1 MIKAAKLYK
10 QNNLSII
17 ATGDTKRAIMAW
29 KEYQSRIATDEE
41 LERQFA
47 HPKAKGIA
55 VVCGAVSGNLE
66 VIDIDLKNDVTGIL
80 YQNLLTEIGSLISKL
95 YIVRTKSG
103 GYHFYYRC
111 ETIEGNIKLAS
122 RPATEAELK
131 ENPHLKQVVLIETRG
146 EGGYVIA
153 PPTEGYE
160 RQNDFNIQVLTIDER
175 DQLLS
180 ICRSFNEIIEQV
192 QTVREYQSGYS
203 KTPWDDFNE
212 RGDIVAILVK
222 NGWTIVNETTERV
235 VFKRPGQTESKSSGD
250 YHKGLKLFKVF
261 TTSTQFDAG
270 KGYNHYAT
278 YTYLEHNKDYSK
290 AAKELIKQGY
300 GEQGGF
306 IEKKI
311 SVVVNRLISAGHNKD
326 RIIDVLTTE
335 HNKPKREAEILL
347 DEITG
352 ERGDTIQA
360 FWEVNETKSG
370 KTINLQRHK
379 LCEFLYS
386 SGFHLFFYDKKSNIF
401 RLVFQKDGFVQEA
414 STEMIKKFV
423 KSYIQSLPAKF
434 DNITPNELLEIVMK
448 GSDAYFGNGFLEF
461 MDAKD
466 IDLLK
471 DDATTSYFP
480 FRNGIVKVDANGAKL
495 LSYGEVG
502 HVVWQ
507 SQVID
512 FDIDVDFDFAEDL
525 CEFWRFMQMVSGN
538 DEGNGQ
544 YLMSL
549 MGYLLHQYK
558 DPARP
563 FAVILAEETEDE
575 KKGGGTGKGILVKA
589 LSYMSNIERVD
600 GKNFKLDKNF
610 AFQRVGLDTKI
621 IAIEDVRR
629 NVDFEGFYSIITE
642 GVTVEKKNKDE
653 LFIPYKDSPK
663 ILFTTNYTIPST
675 GDHAKRRQRVFEF
688 SNAFS
693 SKYTPMDHFGHKLF
707 DDWDKD
713 EWNRFYNLM
722 FLAVAFY
729 LHDGVKDVANGEKLK
744 RKHIRLNF
752 GEEFLDWWDNHI
764 KEKIGKPEPFKSLYN
779 DFRIEN
785 DLEIKDYSSK
795 RFRKAID
802 EACDRFGYRVIS
814 SRVGTERVNHL
825 SIERQETTQN
835 VPDDSIQKP
844 F

>member
-1 MIKAAKLYK
+1 MIKAAQFYK
-10 QNNLSII
+10 QNNLSVI
-17 ATGDTKRAIMAW
+17 ATGETKRAIMAW
-29 KEYQSRIATDEE
+29 KEYQTRIATDEE
-41 LERQFA
+41 LQKQFA
-47 HPKAKGIA
+47 HPKVKGVA
-55 VVCGAVSGNLE
+55 VICGAVSGNLE
-66 VIDIDLKNDVTGIL
+66 VIDIDLKNDTTGTL
-80 YQNLLTEIGSLISKL
+80 YERLKAEIGSLISKL
-95 YIVRTKSG
+95 YIVRTRSG

-111 ETIEGNIKLAS
+111 ESIEGNIKLAS
-122 RPATEAELK
+122 RPATESEQK
-131 ENPHLKQVVLIETRG
+131 DNPHVKQVVLIETRG

-160 RQNDFNIQVLTIDER
+160 KQTEFKIQVLTIDER

-180 ICRSFNEIIEQV
+180 ACRSFNEVIEQV

-203 KTPWDDFNE
+203 KTPWQDFNE
-212 RGDIVAILVK
+212 RGDIVSVLTR
-222 NGWTIVNETTERV
+222 NGWAIVNETTERV
-235 VFKRPGQTESKSSGD
+235 VFKRPGNTDSKTSGD

-261 TTSTQFDAG
+261 TTSSQFEPG
-270 KGYNHYAT
+270 KGYNHYAV
-278 YTYLEHNKDYSK
+278 YTMMEHNGDFSK
-290 AAKELIKQGY
+290 AAKQLINDGY

-306 IEKKI
+306 VEKKI
-311 SVVVNRLISAGHNKD
+311 SVVVNRLISAGHNKE

-347 DEITG
+347 EEITG

-370 KTINLQRHK
+370 KTITLQRHK
-379 LCEFLYS
+379 LCEFLFN

-414 STEMIKKFV
+414 TTEMIKKFV
-423 KSYIQSLPAKF
+423 KNYIQSLPAKF

-471 DDATTSYFP
+471 DDGKTAYFP
-480 FRNGIVKVDANGAKL
+480 FKNGIVKVDGNGSKL

-512 FDIDVDFDFAEDL
+512 FNIDVDLDFAEDL
-525 CEFWRFMQMVSGN
+525 CEFWRFMQMVSGA
-538 DEGNGQ
+538 GQ
-544 YLMSL
+544 DNVEYLMSL

-589 LSYMSNIERVD
+589 LSFMSNIERVD

-675 GDHAKRRQRVFEF
+675 GDHAKRRQKVFEF
-688 SNAFS
+688 TNAFS
-693 SKYTPMDHFGHKLF
+693 SKYTPLDHFGHKLF
-707 DDWDKD
+707 DDWDVD

-722 FLAVAFY
+722 FIAVSFY
-729 LHDGVKDVANGEKLK
+729 LKYGVKDVANGEKLK

-764 KEKIGKPEPFKSLYN
+764 KEKIDKPEPFKSLYN

-785 DLEIKDYSSK
+785 DLDIKDYSSK

-802 EACDRFGYRVIS
+802 EACDRFGYRVVS

-825 SIERQETTQN
+825 SIERQETVQN
-835 VPDDSIQKP
+835 VPSDTIQKP
-844 F
+844 L

>member
-1 MIKAAKLYK
+1 MIKAAQIYK
-10 QNNLSII
+10 QNKLSVI

-29 KEYQSRIATDEE
+29 KEYQTRIATDEE
-41 LERQFA
+41 LERQFS
-47 HPKAKGIA
+47 HSKAKGIA

-66 VIDIDLKNDVTGIL
+66 VIDIDLKNDVTGTL
-80 YQNLLTEIGSLISKL
+80 YDRLLTEIGSLINKL

-122 RPATEAELK
+122 RPATESELK
-131 ENPHLKQVVLIETRG
+131 ENPHVKQVVLIETRG

-153 PPTEGYE
+153 PPTEGYQ
-160 RQNDFNIQVLTIDER
+160 RQNDFIIQVLTIDER

-180 ICRSFNEIIEQV
+180 VCRSFNEIIEQV
-192 QTVREYQSGYS
+192 QTVREYQTGYS
-203 KTPWDDFNE
+203 KTPWQDFNE
-212 RGDIVAILVK
+212 RGDIVSVLTR
-222 NGWTIVNETTERV
+222 NGWAIVNETTERV
-235 VFKRPGQTESKSSGD
+235 IFKRPGNTDSKSSGD

-261 TTSTQFDAG
+261 TTSSQFEPG
-270 KGYNHYAT
+270 KGYNHYAV
-278 YTYLEHNKDYSK
+278 YTILEHKGDYSK
-290 AAKELIKQGY
+290 AAKELIKEGY

-306 IEKKI
+306 VEKKI

-347 DEITG
+347 EEITG

-379 LCEFLYS
+379 LCEFLFN

-423 KSYIQSLPAKF
+423 KNYIQSLPAKF

-448 GSDAYFGNGFLEF
+448 GSDAYFGNSFLEF
-461 MDAKD
+461 MDSKD

-471 DDATTSYFP
+471 DDAEASYFP
-480 FRNGIVKVDANGAKL
+480 FKNGIVKVDKNGSKL

-525 CEFWRFMQMVSGN
+525 CEFWKFMQMVSGKE
-538 DEGNGQ
+538 DGNVE

-549 MGYLLHQYK
+549 VGYLLHRYK

-589 LSYMSNIERVD
+589 LSFMSNIERVD

-693 SKYTPMDHFGHKLF
+693 SKYTPLDHFGHKLF

-722 FLAVAFY
+722 FLCVSYY
-729 LHDGVKDVANGEKLK
+729 LHFGVKEVANGEKLK

-752 GEEFLDWWDNHI
+752 GEEFLDWWDNHT
-764 KEKIGKPEPFKSLYN
+764 KEKLGKFEPFRTLYN
-779 DFRIEN
+779 DFLVNNDIER
-785 DLEIKDYSSK
+785 KDYSQK

-802 EACDRFGYRVIS
+802 EAAEKFENRVLTRRS
-814 SRVGTERVNHL
+814 GTEKIMEL
-825 SIERQETTQN
+825 MIEKVENSKNGHEDTN
-835 VPDDSIQKP
+835 EKA

>member
-1 MIKAAKLYK
+1 MIKSALFYK
-10 QNNLSII
+10 QNNLSVI
-17 ATGDTKRAIMAW
+17 ATGENKRAIMAW
-29 KEYQSRIATDEE
+29 KQYQTRFATDEE
-41 LERQFA
+41 LESQFA
-47 HPKAKGIA
+47 HPKAKGVA
-55 VVCGAVSGNLE
+55 VICGAVSNNLE
-66 VIDIDLKNDVTGIL
+66 VIDIDLKNDVTGTL
-80 YQNLLTEIGSLISKL
+80 YQRLTNEIGSLISKL
-95 YIVRTKSG
+95 YIVKTKSG

-122 RPATEAELK
+122 RPATESEIK
-131 ENPHLKQVVLIETRG
+131 DNPHVKQVVLIETRG

-153 PPTEGYE
+153 PPTDGYE
-160 RQNDFNIQVLTIDER
+160 RQNDFNIPVLTIDER
-175 DQLLS
+175 DHLLS
-180 ICRSFNEIIEQV
+180 VCRSFNEIIETV

-203 KTPWDDFNE
+203 KTPWQDFNE
-212 RGDIVAILVK
+212 RGDIVPLLVK
-222 NGWTIVNETTERV
+222 HGWQVVNETSERV

-250 YHKGLKLFKVF
+250 YHKDLKLFKVF
-261 TTSTQFDAG
+261 TTSSQFEPG
-270 KGYNHYAT
+270 KGYNNYAV
-278 YTYLEHNKDYSK
+278 YAMLEHKNDFSK
-290 AAKELIKQGY
+290 AAKELIKDGY

-352 ERGDTIQA
+352 ERGETIQA

-370 KTINLQRHK
+370 KTITLQRHK
-379 LCEFLYS
+379 LCEFLFN

-401 RLVFQKDGFVQEA
+401 RLVYQKDGFVQEA
-414 STEMIKKFV
+414 TTEMIKKFV
-423 KSYIQSLPAKF
+423 KNYIQSLPAKF

-461 MDAKD
+461 MDARN

-471 DDATTSYFP
+471 DDATTAYFP
-480 FRNGIVKVDANGAKL
+480 FKNGIVKVDANGSKL
-495 LSYGEVG
+495 LSYGDVR

-525 CEFWRFMQMVSGN
+525 CEFWKFMLMVSGN
-538 DEGNGQ
+538 EQANVE
-544 YLMSL
+544 YLMGL

-558 DPARP
+558 DPSRP

-675 GDHAKRRQRVFEF
+675 GDHAKRRQKVFEF

-693 SKYTPMDHFGHKLF
+693 SKYTPIDHFGHKLF

-722 FLAVAFY
+722 FIAVAYY
-729 LHDGVKDVANGEKLK
+729 LHYGVKDIANGEKLK

-752 GEEFLDWWDNHI
+752 GEEFLDWWDNHV
-764 KEKIGKPEPFKSLYN
+764 KENIGKWQPFKSLYN
-779 DFRIEN
+779 EFKIAN
-785 DLEIKDYSSK
+785 DLESKDYSSK

-802 EACDRFGYRVIS
+802 EASERFEYQVG
-814 SRVGTERVNHL
+814 SRRTGSERINEICIERVEK
-825 SIERQETTQN
+825 SKN

>member
-1 MIKAAKLYK
+1 MIKSALFYK
-10 QNNLSII
+10 QNNLSVI
-17 ATGDTKRAIMAW
+17 ATGENKRAIMAW
-29 KEYQSRIATDEE
+29 KEYQTRCATHEE
-41 LERQFA
+41 LQTQFA

-55 VVCGAVSGNLE
+55 VICGAVSGNLE
-66 VIDIDLKNDVTGIL
+66 VIDIDLKNDVTGTL
-80 YQNLLTEIGSLISKL
+80 YQNLVKEIGSLISKL
-95 YIVRTKSG
+95 YIVKTKSG

-111 ETIEGNIKLAS
+111 ETIDGNIKLAS
-122 RPATEAELK
+122 RPATESEIK
-131 ENPHLKQVVLIETRG
+131 DNPHVKQVVLIETRG

-153 PPTEGYE
+153 PPTDGYE
-160 RQNDFNIQVLTIDER
+160 RQNEFNIPILSIDER
-175 DQLLS
+175 DELLS
-180 ICRSFNEIIEQV
+180 VCRSFNEIIETV

-203 KTPWDDFNE
+203 KTPWQDYNE
-212 RGDIVAILVK
+212 RGDVVPLLIK
-222 NGWTIVNETTERV
+222 HGWQIVNETSERV

-261 TTSTQFDAG
+261 TTSSQFEPG
-270 KGYNHYAT
+270 KGYNNYAV
-278 YTYLEHNKDYSK
+278 YAMLEHNNDFSK
-290 AAKELIKQGY
+290 AAKELIKDGY

-311 SVVVNRLISAGHNKD
+311 SVIVNRLISAGHNKD

-347 DEITG
+347 DEITS
-352 ERGDTIQA
+352 ERGETIQA

-370 KTINLQRHK
+370 KTITLQRHK
-379 LCEFLYS
+379 LCEFLYN

-401 RLVFQKDGFVQEA
+401 RLVYQKDGFVQEA

-423 KSYIQSLPAKF
+423 KNYIQSLPAKF

-448 GSDAYFGNGFLEF
+448 GSDAYFANGFLEF

-471 DDATTSYFP
+471 DDAKAAYFP
-480 FRNGIVKVDANGAKL
+480 FKNGIVKIDAQGFKL
-495 LSYGEVG
+495 MSYGEVG

-525 CEFWRFMQMVSGN
+525 CEFWKFMNMVSGN
-538 DEGNGQ
+538 DESNVE

-549 MGYLLHQYK
+549 MGYLLHRYK

-589 LSYMSNIERVD
+589 LSFMSNIERVD

-693 SKYTPMDHFGHKLF
+693 SKYTPLDHFGHKLF

-722 FLAVAFY
+722 FMSVFFY
-729 LHDGVKDVANGEKLK
+729 LNNGVKDVANGEKLK

-752 GEEFLDWWDNHI
+752 GEEFLDWWDNHV
-764 KEKIGKPEPFKSLYN
+764 KENESKWQPFKSLYN
-779 DFRIEN
+779 EFKIAN
-785 DLEIKDYSSK
+785 DLESKDYSSK

-802 EACDRFGYRVIS
+802 EAAERFGYNVA
-814 SRVGTERVNHL
+814 SRRTGSERINEICIE
-825 SIERQETTQN
+825 SIEKAKN
-835 VPDDSIQKP
+835 GFNDSIQKTN
-844 F
+844 

>member
-222 NGWTIVNETTERV
+222 NGWTIVNETSERV